1 MVSLRRG
8 WTADGWKYWI
18 DWSDRDGKFRVSFAN
33 EFKEVWILD
42 DLSLEFENGRYAV
55 FYNGV
60 PISEEYSS
68 RMDAVDS
75 AAGKIAYRLE
85 HDGSWIVRG
94 ERAKEK
100 FPKEVRVIELPFGR
114 TRLVFEKAVPVVPMA
129 IAALERERR
138 AAERPVPKPP
148 KPKPK
153 KVKLGLTSGARRKL
167 RVMYENFLYKSGIK
181 PTSRLLTDFYFFLDI
196 LEKRLLTLPEETAFT
211 EAKRETVNY
220 FKKVYFKHYG
230 L

>member
-1 MVSLRRG
+1 MSLRQG
-8 WTADGWKYWI
+8 WTSDGWEYRI
-18 DWSDRDGKFRVSFAN
+18 YWSDRDGKFRVSFMD
-33 EFKEVWILD
+33 ELKEVWILD

-94 ERAKEK
+94 ERAK
-100 FPKEVRVIELPFGR
+100 PEVRVVIKPFGR

-129 IAALERERR
+129 IAALEREKRV
-138 AAERPVPKPP
+138 AERSMPKPP
-148 KPKPK
+148 KPKPR
-153 KVKLGLTSGARRKL
+153 KVKLGLTSDARRKL

-181 PTSRLLTDFYFFLDI
+181 PTSRLLTDFYFFLDT
-196 LEKRLLTLPEETAFT
+196 LEKRLLTLPEETAFA
-211 EAKRETVNY
+211 EAKREVVKY
-220 FKKVYFKHYG
+220 FRKVYFKHYG

>member
-1 MVSLRRG
+1 MSLRQG
-8 WTADGWKYWI
+8 WTSDGWEYRI
-18 DWSDRDGKFRVSFAN
+18 YWSDRDGKFRVSFMD
-33 EFKEVWILD
+33 ELKEVWILD

-94 ERAKEK
+94 ERAK
-100 FPKEVRVIELPFGR
+100 PEVRVVIKPFGR

-148 KPKPK
+148 KPKPR
-153 KVKLGLTSGARRKL
+153 KVKLGLTSDARRKL

-181 PTSRLLTDFYFFLDI
+181 PTSRLLTDFYFFLDT
-196 LEKRLLTLPEETAFT
+196 LEKRLLTLPEETAFA
-211 EAKRETVNY
+211 EAKREVVKY
-220 FKKVYFKHYG
+220 FRKVYFKHYG